1 MFYNFT
7 VIEGNIGSGK
17 TSLVKKLATEF
28 NANLILEEFEDNPFL
43 SEFLESQSKNNLAVE
58 LQFLIDRFH
67 QLNKAQAESQ
77 ITISDYFIEKSLIFS
92 RANLSALEKGLFD
105 AYFEVLFSKVKKPD
119 LLVYLS
125 VNTDRLLKNIAKRGR
140 SYEKTINA
148 RYLEKIHQSYLNY
161 FESLTNQK
169 VLIVNTST
177 IDFVSD
183 KGHYEELKKV
193 ITSPYEI
200 GVHQVEL

>member
-177 IDFVSD
+177 IDFVND

-200 GVHQVEL
+200 GIHQVEL

>member
-177 IDFVSD
+177 IDFVGD

>member
-17 TSLVKKLATEF
+17 TSLVKKLASEF

-67 QLNKAQAESQ
+67 QLNKVQAEKQ

-92 RANLSALEKGLFD
+92 RANLSSLEKGLFD
-105 AYFEVLFSKVKKPD
+105 AYFEVLFSKVKKPE

-177 IDFVSD
+177 IDFVND